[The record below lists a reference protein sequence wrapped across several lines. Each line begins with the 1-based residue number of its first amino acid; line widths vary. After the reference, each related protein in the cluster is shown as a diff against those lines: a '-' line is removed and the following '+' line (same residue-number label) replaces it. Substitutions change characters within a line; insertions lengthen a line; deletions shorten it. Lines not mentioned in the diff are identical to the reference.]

1 LLLLDPLAG
10 VDVLLLDPPLAGLD
24 VLLLDPPLAD
34 ADVLLLDPPPDDPW
48 LEAVP
53 AASADV
59 AVTHARGSV
68 ASGTSARVAKRQRR
82 PDERPL

>member
-1 LLLLDPLAG
+1 LLDPPVEGADVLLLDPPLEGA
-10 VDVLLLDPPLAGLD
+10 DVLLLDPPLAG
-24 VLLLDPPLAD
+24 
-34 ADVLLLDPPPDDPW
+34 ADVLLLDPPPDPW

-59 AVTHARGSV
+59 AVTHTTSSV